1 VTCDEEIVGQ
11 FDIVL
16 QAVLIGKLKRSS
28 ARRSFTQHQ
37 TWFTRG
43 VRTVAFLH
51 TADVHVAT
59 FSGLLSE
66 VAPGA
71 KEVHLVD
78 AELLSDARRHGL
90 DAGIEA
96 RVLARLREL
105 AVCEPGAIVCTCST
119 LSGSAERLAQ
129 KIETPVV
136 RIDRP
141 MAEGAVAYGGRVALV
156 VAIDSTLAPTRQL
169 FEECAASAGRDVT
182 LVDAPCL
189 DAWERF
195 EAGDHDGYLAR
206 IARHVRGLADDVD
219 IVVLAQASMASAADL
234 VRDLSIPVLS
244 SPRLA
249 VVRAVE
255 LADA

>member
-1 VTCDEEIVGQ
+1 MCE
-11 FDIVL
+11 
-16 QAVLIGKLKRSS
+16 RS
-28 ARRSFTQHQ
+28 RSCI
-37 TWFTRG
+37 RPN
-43 VRTVAFLH
+43 
-51 TADVHVAT
+51 VHVAT

-71 KEVHLVD
+71 MAVRLVD
-78 AELLSDARRHGL
+78 AELLSDARRRGV

-96 RVLARLREL
+96 CVLARLREL
-105 AVCEPGAIVCTCST
+105 AVREPGAIVCTCST

-129 KIETPVV
+129 AIEIPVV

-141 MAEGAVAYGGRVALV
+141 MAESAVAHGGRVALV

-169 FEECAASAGRDVT
+169 FEECAANAGSDAT

-189 DAWERF
+189 GAWERF
-195 EAGDHDGYLAR
+195 EAGDHAGYLDR
-206 IARHVRGLADDVD
+206 VARHVRGLADDVD
-219 IVVLAQASMASAADL
+219 VVVLAQASMAPAANL
-234 VRDLSIPVLS
+234 VGDLSIPVLS

-249 VVRAVE
+249 VLRAVE

>member
-1 VTCDEEIVGQ
+1 MRRAGERCGP
-11 FDIVL
+11 L
-16 QAVLIGKLKRSS
+16 S
-28 ARRSFTQHQ
+28 AQPW
-37 TWFTRG
+37 TWFTPD

-71 KEVHLVD
+71 MDVHLVD
-78 AELLSDARRHGL
+78 AELLSDARRQGV
-90 DAGIEA
+90 DAGIES

-105 AVCEPGAIVCTCST
+105 AVREPGAIVCTCST
-119 LSGSAERLAQ
+119 LSGSAERLAHE
-129 KIETPVV
+129 IETPVV

-141 MAEGAVAYGGRVALV
+141 MAEIAVAYGGRVALV
-156 VAIDSTLAPTRQL
+156 LAIDSTLAPTRQL
-169 FEECAASAGRDVT
+169 FEECAANAGSDVT

-195 EAGDHDGYLAR
+195 EAGDHAGYLDR
-206 IARHVRGLADDVD
+206 VARHVRDLADDVD
-219 IVVLAQASMASAADL
+219 VVVLAQASMAPAANL
-234 VRDLSIPVLS
+234 LGDLSIPVLS

-249 VVRAVE
+249 VLRAVE

>member
-1 VTCDEEIVGQ
+1 MAAAAG
-11 FDIVL
+11 
-16 QAVLIGKLKRSS
+16 
-28 ARRSFTQHQ
+28 SFSQHR
-37 TWFTRG
+37 TWFTPD
-43 VRTVAFLH
+43 VRPVAFLH

-71 KEVHLVD
+71 IDVHVVD
-78 AELLSDARRHGL
+78 AELLSDARRYGL
-90 DAGIEA
+90 DAGVEA

-105 AVCEPGAIVCTCST
+105 AVREPGVIVCTCST
-119 LSGSAERLAQ
+119 LGGSAERLAHE
-129 KIETPVV
+129 IETPVV

-141 MAEGAVAYGGRVALV
+141 MAEKAVAHGGRVALV
-156 VAIDSTLAPTRQL
+156 VAVDSTLAATRQL
-169 FEECAASAGRDVT
+169 FEECAANAGSAVT

-195 EAGDHDGYLAR
+195 EAGDYAGYLDR
-206 IARHVRGLADDVD
+206 VARHVRALSEDVD
-219 IVVLAQASMASAADL
+219 VVVLAQASMAPAADL
-234 VRDLSIPVLS
+234 VGDLSIPVLS

-249 VVRAVE
+249 VVRAVD

>member
-1 VTCDEEIVGQ
+1 MPPI
-11 FDIVL
+11 
-16 QAVLIGKLKRSS
+16 ASS
-28 ARRSFTQHQ
+28 TLGMESDALLVWACCWLTAD
-37 TWFTRG
+37 
-43 VRTVAFLH
+43 VITVAFLH

-59 FSGLLSE
+59 FRGLLRE

-71 KEVHLVD
+71 MDVHLVD
-78 AELLSDARRHGL
+78 AELLSDARRDGV

-105 AVCEPGAIVCTCST
+105 NVREPDAIVCTCST

-129 KIETPVV
+129 EVETPVV

-141 MAEGAVAYGGRVALV
+141 MAESAVANGGRVALV
-156 VAIDSTLAPTRQL
+156 VAVASTLGPTRQL
-169 FEECAASAGRDVT
+169 FEECAANAGSTAT
-182 LVDAPCL
+182 LIEAPCL
-189 DAWERF
+189 DAWELF
-195 EAGDHDGYLAR
+195 EAGDHAGYLDRVAQ
-206 IARHVRGLADDVD
+206 HVRALDVD
-219 IVVLAQASMASAADL
+219 VVVLAQASMAPAADL
-234 VRDLSIPVLS
+234 VGDLSIPVLS

>member
-1 VTCDEEIVGQ
+1 MGMESDALLVWACCWLTADVI
-11 FDIVL
+11 
-16 QAVLIGKLKRSS
+16 
-28 ARRSFTQHQ
+28 
-37 TWFTRG
+37 
-43 VRTVAFLH
+43 TVAFLH

-59 FSGLLSE
+59 FRRLLRE

-71 KEVHLVD
+71 MDVHLVD
-78 AELLSDARRHGL
+78 AELLSDARRDGV

-105 AVCEPGAIVCTCST
+105 NVREPDAIVCTCST

-129 KIETPVV
+129 EIETPVV

-141 MAEGAVAYGGRVALV
+141 MAESAVANGGRVALV
-156 VAIDSTLAPTRQL
+156 VAVASTLGPTRQL
-169 FEECAASAGRDVT
+169 FEECAANAGSTAT
-182 LVDAPCL
+182 LIEAPCL
-189 DAWERF
+189 DAWELF
-195 EAGDHDGYLAR
+195 EAGDHAGYLDRVAQ
-206 IARHVRGLADDVD
+206 HVRALDVD
-219 IVVLAQASMASAADL
+219 VVVLAQASMAPAADL
-234 VRDLSIPVLS
+234 VGDLSIPVLS